1 LAGLRPPSVWWSI
14 RWQGAALLLVVLL
27 SVSVAVVLER
37 QSGQSIQELIGA
49 ITRARTQ
56 ANGAQQVLSAIQD
69 VETGQCGFLL
79 TGRAYYLEPFEQA
92 RIRVTTV
99 LGRVSALAEGSPWLQ
114 DEAAPLGDLVRRKI
128 AEMEQTV
135 TLARA
140 GQHQA
145 ALDLVLTDD
154 G

>member
-1 LAGLRPPSVWWSI
+1 MWRSI

-49 ITRARTQ
+49 ISRARTQ
-56 ANGAQQVLSAIQD
+56 ANAAQQVLSAIQD
-69 VETGQCGFLL
+69 AETGQCGFLL
-79 TGRAYYLEPFEQA
+79 TGRAYYLEPFEQV